1 MLEINGNAT
10 LYFDLLLLSTET
22 ELRVPTTP

>member
-1 MLEINGNAT
+1 LEMNGNAA
-10 LYFDLLLLSTET
+10 LYVDLQLLSTET